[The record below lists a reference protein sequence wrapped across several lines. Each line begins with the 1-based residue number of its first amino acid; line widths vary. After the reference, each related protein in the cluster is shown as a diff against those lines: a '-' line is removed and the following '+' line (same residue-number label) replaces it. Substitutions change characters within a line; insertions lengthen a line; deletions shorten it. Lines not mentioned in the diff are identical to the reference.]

1 MQHKSTEIMD
11 AIVKS
16 VNDFFMINGRT
27 PSISEIAIDVNRS
40 RSTVHSYLVEMN
52 RKKILRYHSGEIET
66 TLTEKADHTMTLSP
80 VVGSIAC
87 GEPELEEENFE
98 EYVALPTAVFG
109 NGPFFLLHARGTSM
123 IEAGIE
129 PGDLV
134 VVKKQNTAN
143 EGDIIVALVNN
154 ETTLKRFY
162 KDKEKKCVRLHPEN
176 KKMKDILVKDC
187 YIQGVAQHII
197 KRIT

>member
-16 VNDFFMINGRT
+16 INDFFMINRRT
-27 PSISEIAIDVNRS
+27 PSISEIATDVNRS

-52 RKKILRYHSGEIET
+52 KKKILRYQSGEIET

-87 GEPELEEENFE
+87 GEPEFEEENFE

-109 NGPFFLLHARGTSM
+109 NGPFFLLHARGYSM
-123 IEAGIE
+123 IDAGIG

-162 KDKEKKCVRLHPEN
+162 IDEEKKCVRLHPEN
-176 KKMKDILVKDC
+176 KEMKDILVKDC

-197 KRIT
+197 KQVT

>member
-1 MQHKSTEIMD
+1 MQHKSSRIMD
-11 AIVKS
+11 AIVKF

-27 PSISEIAIDVNRS
+27 PSISEIATKVNRS
-40 RSTVHSYLVEMN
+40 RSTIHSYLVEMN
-52 RKKILRYHSGEIET
+52 RRKILRYQSGDIVT
-66 TLTEKADHTMTLSP
+66 SLTEKVDHAITLSP

-87 GEPELEEENFE
+87 GEPEFEEENFE
-98 EYVALPTAVFG
+98 EYVALPTSIFG
-109 NGPFFLLHARGTSM
+109 SGPFFLLYAKGTSM

-129 PGDLV
+129 PGDIV
-134 VVKKQNTAN
+134 VVKKQNTAC

-162 KDKEKKCVRLHPEN
+162 LDKEKKCVRLHPEN
-176 KKMKDILVKDC
+176 KKMDDILVKDC
-187 YIQGVAQHII
+187 YIQGIAQRII

>member
-1 MQHKSTEIMD
+1 MQHKSTEIMN

-16 VNDFFMINGRT
+16 INDFFMINGRT
-27 PSISEIAIDVNRS
+27 PSISEIATEVNRS

-52 RKKILRYHSGEIET
+52 RKKILRYQSGEIET
-66 TLTEKADHTMTLSP
+66 TLTEKSDHTMTLSP

-87 GEPELEEENFE
+87 GEPEFEEENFE

-109 NGPFFLLHARGTSM
+109 NGPFFLLHARGYSM
-123 IEAGIE
+123 IDAGIG

-162 KDKEKKCVRLHPEN
+162 IDKEKKCVRLHPEN
-176 KKMKDILVKDC
+176 KEMKDILVKDC

-197 KRIT
+197 KRVT

>member
-1 MQHKSTEIMD
+1 MQHKSNEIMD

-16 VNDFFMINGRT
+16 INDFFMINGRT
-27 PSISEIAIDVNRS
+27 PSISEIATDVNRS

-52 RKKILRYHSGEIET
+52 RKKILRYQSGEIET
-66 TLTEKADHTMTLSP
+66 PLTEKTDNTMTLSP

-87 GEPELEEENFE
+87 GEPEFEEENFE

-109 NGPFFLLHARGTSM
+109 NGPFFLLHAKGYSM
-123 IEAGIE
+123 IDAGIG

-162 KDKEKKCVRLHPEN
+162 KDEEKKCVRLHPEN
-176 KKMKDILVKDC
+176 KEMKDILVKDC